1 MIKTRGGTWGRAT
14 LAATV
19 AKIGA
24 TTRGDLQTPLL
35 PPSGTQHRPAP
46 LPLARAAESG
56 AKVERCRKSLAIS
69 RWCSRL
75 NLVIGAT

>member
-1 MIKTRGGTWGRAT
+1 MIKSQGGTWGRAT
-14 LAATV
+14 IAATV

-24 TTRGDLQTPLL
+24 TTRRDLQTPLL
-35 PPSGTQHRPAP
+35 PPSIGSAP
-46 LPLARAAESG
+46 LPLTRAAESG